1 MLWLQ
6 NQAKGSKIKQMKAV
20 IYARYS
26 SARQNEQSIDGQL
39 RDCREFAERMNYTL
53 IGEPYIDREISG
65 QVEERPEFQ
74 RMIDD
79 SKRGLFQAVIV
90 YKLDRFSRSIEH
102 SVVYT
107 ERLKKNGVKLVSA
120 TESIADTPEG
130 KIMRS
135 IYSAMAEMYVDDLRQ
150 KVVRGNRENR
160 IKGLWTG
167 GYVLFGY
174 KVVDRKVI
182 VDEEKAEIVRLIFRE
197 YAGGKSKKQ
206 IVDMLNAKGILSYS
220 GKPFVTNSLQDNMKN
235 RKYLGI
241 YEKDGTIYTNIF
253 PRIIEDDLFERVQKR
268 LKAVQRY
275 HSKTSKKDYLL
286 TGKCFCLHSGSNMV
300 GISGTARN
308 GDKCCYYS
316 CYKRYRHKQCNKKN
330 ERKDGIYIEN
340 GEQKL
345 GLEDDVVRM
354 TYDYILKSE
363 NLEIIGEKLEQFRK
377 KNITDQRI
385 KDFEK
390 DFEKRLADIELELEK
405 CFALLMN
412 ENEDLQKIA
421 QQKANDLSIKKKDL
435 TQEINDLRLA
445 NKLSHTKEDFI
456 TIVKAYLDGDPQ
468 DIDFKKRV
476 INTFVNSVWVSDKF
490 TICFYNL
497 VGKQP
502 LTLQEVVDILAEYGI
517 VIENGELKNTKK
529 TALSKD
535 IAVRT
540 RQVVVSQNCP

>member
-1 MLWLQ
+1 
-6 NQAKGSKIKQMKAV
+6 MKAV

-26 SARQNEQSIDGQL
+26 SSKQNEQSIDGQL
-39 RDCREFAERMNYTL
+39 RDCREFAQRMGYTL
-53 IGEPYIDREISG
+53 VGEPYIDREISG

-79 SKRGLFQAVIV
+79 SKKGLFNIVIV

-167 GYVLFGY
+167 GFVLFGY
-174 KVVDRKVI
+174 KVIDKKVI
-182 VDEEKAEIVRLIFRE
+182 IDEQNAEIVRMIFRE
-197 YAGGKSKKQ
+197 YAAGKTKKQ
-206 IVDMLNAKGILSYS
+206 IVDMLNAKGVLNYC
-220 GKPFVTNSLQDNMKN
+220 GKPFKTSSLQDNMKN

-241 YEKDGTIYTNIF
+241 YEKDGTVYTNIF
-253 PRIIEDDLFERVQKR
+253 PRIIDDDLFERVQKK

-286 TGKCFCLHSGSNMV
+286 TSKCFCLHSGSNMV
-300 GISGTARN
+300 GVSGTARN
-308 GDKCCYYS
+308 GDKMGYYA
-316 CYKRYRHKQCNKKN
+316 CYKRYRHKACDKKN
-330 ERKDGIYIEN
+330 EKKDGVYIEN
-340 GEQKL
+340 GEQKY

-354 TYDYILKSE
+354 TYDYILKPE

-377 KNITDQRI
+377 KNVTEQRI
-385 KDFEK
+385 K
-390 DFEKRLADIELELEK
+390 DFEKRLADVERELEK
-405 CFALLMN
+405 CFDLLMN
-412 ENEDLQKIA
+412 ENKDLQKIA
-421 QQKANDLSIKKKDL
+421 QQKANDFSIKKKDL
-435 TQEINDLRLA
+435 QAEINDLRLA

-456 TIVKAYLDGDPQ
+456 TIIKAYLDGDPQ
-468 DIDFKKRV
+468 DINFKKRV

-502 LTLQEVVDILAEYGI
+502 LTLDEVKDILAEYGMS
-517 VIENGELKNTKK
+517 IENGEIKVIDKEK
-529 TALSKD
+529 TADL
-535 IAVRT
+535 AVRT
-540 RQVVVSQNCP
+540 RNGVVILPGFEPGIPP